1 MRRIGRAGEPR
12 KSRSD
17 ATRWQPAPA
26 DSPIATLSLAALRDL
41 GMSEDAIAAY
51 FNDEPFQ
58 RSEAPPSRDTKED
71 ANAIHTE

>member
-51 FNDEPFQ
+51 FQ